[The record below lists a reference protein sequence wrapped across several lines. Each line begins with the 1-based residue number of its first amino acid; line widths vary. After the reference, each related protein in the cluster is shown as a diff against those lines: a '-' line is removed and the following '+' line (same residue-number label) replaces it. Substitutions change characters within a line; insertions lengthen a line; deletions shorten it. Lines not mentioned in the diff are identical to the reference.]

1 MKTVFLE
8 SHNIKNRAGGLGT
21 FNYELIKGLSQL
33 DLSNNKIILNSKD
46 IKMLNDECDGYGNIK
61 WNDINVDFII

>member
-21 FNYELIKGLSQL
+21 FNYELIKGLSNL
-33 DLSNNKIILNSKD
+33 DLSNFNITLNSLRLSSY
-46 IKMLNDECDGYGNIK
+46 I
-61 WNDINVDFII
+61 